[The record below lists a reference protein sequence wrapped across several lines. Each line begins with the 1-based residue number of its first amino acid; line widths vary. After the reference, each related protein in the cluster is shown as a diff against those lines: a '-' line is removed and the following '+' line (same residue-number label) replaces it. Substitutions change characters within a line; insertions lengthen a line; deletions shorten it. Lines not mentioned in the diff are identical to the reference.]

1 MASSL
6 QVQCLTEELNCPICL
21 VIFTDPVTLECGHN
35 FCRSCITRSWEKQAT
50 ISGPESYCEKHREE
64 MKLFCETDKKL
75 ICSIC
80 RDAREHKDHSFLPI
94 DEAVEIYKDK
104 VKYCLASRTQ
114 RKETARQA
122 EMKQKQKIS
131 QVKKQ
136 ASSLHDHLTAEFA
149 KMHQNLTAR
158 EQRVKRQLEQQ
169 EEELLHRME
178 THLQDIQDKLD
189 SVQKELSELQKQTEK
204 DAPTF
209 LQFVLDDS
217 VSRLKSIYTQY
228 DRVDFP
234 SLHCVLFFYLSAPA
248 SLTLDPDTAHPNL
261 ILSEDLTRVRD
272 IEKQQQLPESPK
284 RFNRGI
290 CVLGS
295 EGFTSGR
302 HYWEVQVANRTEWDV
317 GVTGES
323 VNRKGEITALP
334 ENGYWAVGL
343 TNRDEYEALTSPPT
357 CLPLREKP
365 KKLGVYLDYEGGQVS
380 FYNADNMSHLH
391 TFTHTFTE
399 KLYPLFHPG
408 FNDCGKNSEPLR
420 ICSLTVK

>member
-1 MASSL
+1 ACQSLSRSL

-50 ISGPESYCEKHREE
+50 ISGPECQQHIAERNLNINWAL
-64 MKLFCETDKKL
+64 MKIVHK
-75 ICSIC
+75 
-80 RDAREHKDHSFLPI
+80 ARELILDPTEMGIK
-94 DEAVEIYKDK
+94 
-104 VKYCLASRTQ
+104 RT
-114 RKETARQA
+114 
-122 EMKQKQKIS
+122 
-131 QVKKQ
+131 KQ